1 MKQFITVCLL
11 AFSTLALPA
20 FASDKLE
27 VNDPWIREAP
37 HNASILAAYMV
48 LKNESHHARTL
59 NSISSPDFDRV
70 EIHRTEMHDGM
81 AHMAQVSQIKISAQ
95 DKVAFEPG
103 GLHAMLIGPKKTLK
117 AGDKVQ
123 LTLHFKDNST
133 LDITTPVKK
142 GQGMEDHSNHDMHEM
157 KHDDHNM
164 HENGHEE
171 KKEQHDMKHDMHSGH

>member
-1 MKQFITVCLL
+1 MKRFIAVCLL
-11 AFSTLALPA
+11 AFSTLSLST

-27 VNDPWIREAP
+27 AHGAWVREAP
-37 HNASILAAYMV
+37 PSAKILAAYMM
-48 LKNESHHARTL
+48 LHNNSHQARTL
-59 NSISSPDFDRV
+59 DHISSPNFDRV

-81 AHMAQVSQIKISAQ
+81 AHMVKVSQLVIGAK

-103 GLHAMLIGPKKTLK
+103 GLHAMLIEPKKALK

-133 LDITTPVKK
+133 LDITAPVKN
-142 GQGMEDHSNHDMHEM
+142 GQGMEDRSNHDMHEM

-164 HENGHEE
+164 HDNGHEK
-171 KKEQHDMKHDMHSGH
+171 KKEHHDMNSGHHGH